1 MRKSKILGI
10 ALAAAMVSSFA
21 AVSVSAVTE
30 ASELKDHVVG
40 ITGAFCNWGTDAAT
54 GAAIPD
60 VVMTDDDGDG
70 VYEADIAIPEVT
82 QDMIAKQTT
91 DTGVNGVVETGK
103 EGVTFKIRL
112 DNAWMDTGNWG
123 AYEVAFNRTE
133 NSQTDFCAEC
143 SVGDNV
149 IIHVKFDTNTIAE
162 QEGLTPDDDDYITI
176 GSGDEHL
183 LWPAT
188 FTVEKVGG
196 ATEDPASEE
205 PASEEP
211 ASEEPASEEPASEEP
226 ASEEPASEE
235 PASEAPASEAPASE
249 APASEAPATDK
260 DGNASTVATGDTTS
274 AVALVAVVIASLGAA
289 VVMTKKASKE

>member
-40 ITGAFCNWGTDAAT
+40 ITGSFCNWGTDAA

-133 NSQTDFCAEC
+133 NSQTNFCAEC

-176 GSGDEHL
+176 GSGYEHI

-196 ATEDPASEE
+196 AT
-205 PASEEP
+205 EEP